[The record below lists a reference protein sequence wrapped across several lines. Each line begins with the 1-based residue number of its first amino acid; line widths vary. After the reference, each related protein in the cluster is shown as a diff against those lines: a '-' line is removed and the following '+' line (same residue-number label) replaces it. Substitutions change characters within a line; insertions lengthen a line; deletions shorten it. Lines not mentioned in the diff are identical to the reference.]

1 MINLI
6 KNWLQLRKTSNLL
19 EEHPYLQDR
28 FWELDDFTQELDDR
42 LDKVE
47 QDSHPCKELHEFD
60 AYPELMKRIEKLE
73 TIVGKLSK
81 END

>member
-1 MINLI
+1 M
-6 KNWLQLRKTSNLL
+6 RKTSNLL

-28 FWELDDFTQELDDR
+28 LWELDDFTQELDTR

-47 QDSHPCKELHEFD
+47 RDSHPCKELHEFD
-60 AYPELMKRIEKLE
+60 AYPPLIDRIKKLE
-73 TIVGKLSK
+73 AIVSKLSK

>member
-1 MINLI
+1 M
-6 KNWLQLRKTSNLL
+6 RKTSNLL

-28 FWELDDFTQELDDR
+28 LWELDDFTQELDDR

-47 QDSHPCKELHEFD
+47 KDSHPCKELHEFD
-60 AYPELMKRIEKLE
+60 AYPPLIDRIKKLE
-73 TIVGKLSK
+73 AIVSKLSK